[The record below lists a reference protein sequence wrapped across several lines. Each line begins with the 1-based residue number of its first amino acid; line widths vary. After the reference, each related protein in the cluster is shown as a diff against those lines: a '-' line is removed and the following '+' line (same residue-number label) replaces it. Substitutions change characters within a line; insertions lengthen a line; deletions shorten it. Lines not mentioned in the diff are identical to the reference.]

1 MPARL
6 PARAGTPDRLAG
18 LKSGA
23 ALPIHGADKP
33 CRCKAAPRAPMTA
46 SHRYL
51 QRCALCGQA
60 ARRVRREPDDASH
73 PGLRR
78 YCCAGSSSAAGCG
91 WQGLLP
97 CLQRPAQ
104 LRRRQLAWRHLRSA
118 LLPLAAVAGVGFA
131 AAALVVKGSVLSP
144 PPPPVRAAALGVSD
158 DGQPLPEQHAL
169 RVHSVLAV
177 SDAVQAATV
186 APDITP
192 LGLRHSCAWGRP
204 GRNPYRGSVEQALY
218 SAALP
223 PEVVQA
229 IAQQVRAGQPVDWLD
244 ISNSGIRAERSGRE
258 FSTRNIAMS
267 YGMTLCLGTRVN
279 FEPGHHER
287 AALYEAS
294 DKQGRKI
301 AVMVPQVCGNVSVIG
316 ESTGRKRPLAVLSGG
331 DQPDDTVRWM
341 PAVLSW
347 DPHLP
352 GPQGASVR
360 GGNTVPEPGTL
371 ACVLLGLGVAVWF
384 SRRRP

>member
-1 MPARL
+1 MPV
-6 PARAGTPDRLAG
+6 
-18 LKSGA
+18 
-23 ALPIHGADKP
+23 
-33 CRCKAAPRAPMTA
+33 

-60 ARRVRREPDDASH
+60 LRRVRRRPQDADQPD
-73 PGLRR
+73 LRR
-78 YCCAGSSSAAGCG
+78 YRCAGCS

-97 CLQRPAQ
+97 RLPRPAQ
-104 LRRRQLAWRHLRSA
+104 VRRRQLAWRQLRTA
-118 LLPLAAVAGVGFA
+118 LLPLAAVASMGFA
-131 AAALVVKGSVLSP
+131 AAALVSQNSLR
-144 PPPPVRAAALGVSD
+144 PPPVARAAALGVSD

-169 RVHSVLAV
+169 QVHSTLAV
-177 SDAVQAATV
+177 ADAVQAATV
-186 APDITP
+186 PPDLAP
-192 LGLRHSCAWGRP
+192 LGLRHSCAWGKP
-204 GRNPYRGSVEQALY
+204 GRNPYRGTVEQALL

-244 ISNSGIRAERSGRE
+244 ISNSGMRAERSGRM
-258 FSTRNIAMS
+258 FSPRNIAMS

-294 DKQGRKI
+294 DKQGRKV
-301 AVMVPQVCGNVSVIG
+301 AVMVPTVCGNVSVIG
-316 ESTGRKRPLAVLSGG
+316 ESGVRKQPRAVLAGG
-331 DQPDDTVRWM
+331 SSVDDSVRWM

-347 DPHLP
+347 DPVVP
-352 GPQGASVR
+352 GTPAGHGR
-360 GGNTVPEPGTL
+360 GQQVPEPGTL
-371 ACVLLGLGVAVWF
+371 ACALLGLGAAAWF

>member
-1 MPARL
+1 
-6 PARAGTPDRLAG
+6 
-18 LKSGA
+18 
-23 ALPIHGADKP
+23 
-33 CRCKAAPRAPMTA
+33 MTS

-51 QRCALCGQA
+51 QRCALCGETL
-60 ARRVRREPDDASH
+60 RRVRRQAQDSAQ

-78 YCCAGSSSAAGCG
+78 YRCGGRGAAAGCG

-97 CLQRPAQ
+97 RLPRPARV
-104 LRRRQLAWRHLRSA
+104 RRRQLAWRHLRTA
-118 LLPLAAVAGVGFA
+118 LMPLLAVAGIGFA
-131 AAALVVKGSVLSP
+131 AAALVVKGNVLAPTSP
-144 PPPPVRAAALGVSD
+144 VAPTVALGVSD
-158 DGQPLPEQHAL
+158 DGQPLPEPHAL

-177 SDAVQAATV
+177 SDAVRAGTT
-186 APDITP
+186 APDLTP
-192 LGLRHSCAWGRP
+192 LGLRHSCAWGQP
-204 GRNPYRGSVEQALY
+204 GRNPYRGTVEQALY

-223 PEVVQA
+223 PEVVQE
-229 IAQQVRAGQPVDWLD
+229 IARQMRAGQPVDWLD
-244 ISNSGIRAERSGRE
+244 ISNAGIRADRSGRE

-301 AVMVPQVCGNVSVIG
+301 AVMVPEVCGNVSVIG
-316 ESTGRKRPLAVLSGG
+316 QSSGRKRPLAVLSGA
-331 DQPDDTVRWM
+331 DATDDSVRWM

-347 DPHLP
+347 DPAQP
-352 GPQGASVR
+352 APRSGSVR
-360 GGNTVPEPGTL
+360 TVPEPGTL
-371 ACVLLGLGVAVWF
+371 ACVALALAAAGWF

>member
-1 MPARL
+1 
-6 PARAGTPDRLAG
+6 
-18 LKSGA
+18 
-23 ALPIHGADKP
+23 
-33 CRCKAAPRAPMTA
+33 MTQ

-51 QRCALCGQA
+51 QRCTLCGQGL
-60 ARRVRREPDDASH
+60 RRVRRQAQDSAA

-78 YCCAGSSSAAGCG
+78 YRCDGPGGAPGCG

-97 CLQRPAQ
+97 RLPRPASV
-104 LRRRQLAWRHLRSA
+104 RRRRLAWRHLRTA

-131 AAALVVKGSVLSP
+131 AAALVVKGSVLAP
-144 PPPPVRAAALGVSD
+144 PPPRAAAMGVSD
-158 DGQPLPEQHAL
+158 DGQPLPEHHAL

-186 APDITP
+186 APDMAA
-192 LGLRHSCAWGRP
+192 LGLRHSCAWGKP
-204 GRNPYRGSVEQALY
+204 GRNPYRGTVEQALF

-258 FSTRNIAMS
+258 FNTRNIAMS

-301 AVMVPQVCGNVSVIG
+301 AVMVPKVCGNVSVIG
-316 ESTGRKRPLAVLSGG
+316 ESSDRKRPPGVLTSSADFG
-331 DQPDDTVRWM
+331 DDSVRWM

-347 DPHLP
+347 DPTLP
-352 GPQGASVR
+352 RPHSTVTAGH
-360 GGNTVPEPGTL
+360 NVPEPGTL
-371 ACVLLGLGVAVWF
+371 ACVLLGLGAAAWF
-384 SRRRP
+384 GRRRP